1 MKIRLSKRQEIL
13 VSLLIAATFGV
24 VWGSLFVYSS
34 SQDTDLS
41 IIKRD
46 LFIEK
51 GQAVNAQSLKNGTST
66 HYVFPPPLYV
76 FEQIEFCVDVGNLSG
91 GVLQINFTRDGNFIR
106 TELVNGPR
114 TILLSG
120 YGEYRFKESN
130 LDVTFQALNG
140 DVKIEWL
147 YISVERSLKLY
158 NPLLSAIGYTVTV
171 AIIILWMYFPRR
183 NNEKTSSGK

>member
-24 VWGSLFVYSS
+24 VWGGLFVYSS

-171 AIIILWMYFPRR
+171 AIIILWMYFPQR